1 MVMGTASHAAQ
12 SVDVTDEQRGIRIQ
26 QRRLALGLNSVHKFA
41 RAAKMTRSAITNA
54 EKGKAA
60 SATYLVLEA
69 LLDRLEAGEPLP
81 NDEPEATE
89 PGVFLFEIEGE
100 GVRVVAHVPDT
111 GNPEELRAAVAAI
124 IQGIKNNAAPTTTDE
139 GP

>member
-1 MVMGTASHAAQ
+1 MAMRYMARTAG

-26 QRRLALGLNSVHKFA
+26 QRRLALGINSVHKFA

-60 SATYLVLEA
+60 TATYLVLEA

-81 NDEPEATE
+81 SDEPEGAE

-111 GNPEELRAAVAAI
+111 GNAEDLRAAVAAI
-124 IQGIKNNAAPTTTDE
+124 IAGIKADAQE
-139 GP
+139 S

>member
-1 MVMGTASHAAQ
+1 MVMQYMARTAGSA
-12 SVDVTDEQRGIRIQ
+12 DVTDEQRGIRIQ
-26 QRRLALGLNSVHKFA
+26 QRRLALGINSVHKFA

-60 SATYLVLEA
+60 PATYLVLEA

-81 NDEPEATE
+81 NDEPEGAE

-100 GVRVVAHVPDT
+100 GVRVVAHLPA
-111 GNPEELRAAVAAI
+111 GLSPEELRASVAAI
-124 IQGIKNNAAPTTTDE
+124 IAGVRNDQG
-139 GP
+139 G

>member
-1 MVMGTASHAAQ
+1 MVMQYMARTAGSA
-12 SVDVTDEQRGIRIQ
+12 DVTDEQRGIRIQ
-26 QRRLALGLNSVHKFA
+26 QRRLALGINSVHKFA

-60 SATYLVLEA
+60 PATYLVLEA

-81 NDEPEATE
+81 NDEPEGAE

-100 GVRVVAHVPDT
+100 GVRVVAHLPA
-111 GNPEELRAAVAAI
+111 GLSPEELRASVAAI
-124 IQGIKNNAAPTTTDE
+124 SAGVRNDQG
-139 GP
+139 G